1 MVRRLAL
8 AAAIAAL
15 VLGLGAT
22 SVLAAANP
30 SGTGRPSQSC
40 QAEPAGPP
48 GIFSKDNGFARVAV
62 NRYAGSGENTEGP
75 ANPQAISQYDVACY
89 QFSQHHS

>member
-1 MVRRLAL
+1 MNRRLAL
-8 AAAIAAL
+8 AATAAL
-15 VLGLGAT
+15 LSLGLGAGGA
-22 SVLAAANP
+22 LAAANP
-30 SGTGRPSQSC
+30 SGTGPPSQSC

-48 GIFSKDNGFARVAV
+48 GIFSKDNGFANVAV

-75 ANPQAISQYDVACY
+75 ANPNAISQYDVACY